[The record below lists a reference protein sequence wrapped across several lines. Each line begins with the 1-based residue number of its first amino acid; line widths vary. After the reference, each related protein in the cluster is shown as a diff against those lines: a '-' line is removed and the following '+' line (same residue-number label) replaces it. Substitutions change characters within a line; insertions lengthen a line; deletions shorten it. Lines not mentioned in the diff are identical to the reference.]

1 MTTFDARKD
10 PDATL
15 DYVWDWTAW
24 LAENETISSVTWIVP
39 DGIDQDSTSND
50 DTTATIWLSGGTLGG
65 TYEITCR
72 ITTNQGRIDDR
83 SKRIIVKSR

>member
-15 DYVWDWTAW
+15 DYIWDWTAW

-39 DGIDQDSTSND
+39 DGITEDTTTND
-50 DTTATIWLSGGTLGG
+50 DTTATIWLSGGTAQT
-65 TYEITCR
+65 TYPVTCR
-72 ITTNQGRIDDR
+72 ITTNQGRTDDR
-83 SKRIIVKSR
+83 TKAIRVKER